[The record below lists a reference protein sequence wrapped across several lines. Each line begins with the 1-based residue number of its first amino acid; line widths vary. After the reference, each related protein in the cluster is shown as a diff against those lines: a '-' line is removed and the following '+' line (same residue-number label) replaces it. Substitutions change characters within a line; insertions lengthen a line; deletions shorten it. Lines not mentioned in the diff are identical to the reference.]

1 MVIEMSQE
9 FGWIAPE
16 ERDYSIAKAHD
27 EILSFSKL
35 FGSTAWNL
43 SGTGEKKI
51 VLLHEALTKLW
62 NGTFPINTQTI
73 GDCVS
78 HGYAK
83 GIEVLMAVEILLR
96 KESEKWPGVLTATEW
111 IYGTSRVIQGQG
123 RLRNMDGSLGSWAQ
137 KAVKENGTLLRKKYD
152 KYDLTNY
159 SGKVAKDWGFNDL
172 PYELEPI
179 ADEHPIQTTALVTSY
194 EEARDAIANGYPVV
208 VCSNQGFAMKRDS
221 EGFARPQ
228 GRWAHCMLFASVDDE
243 YKRPGLLCINSWGEH
258 WIDGPKRHNQPEGSF
273 WVDADAADKMLKQQ
287 DSYALSNFKGY
298 PAQEINNNLW

>member
-1 MVIEMSQE
+1 MSQE

-16 ERDYSIAKAHD
+16 ERDYSIAKSHD
-27 EILSFSKL
+27 EILSFSRL
-35 FGSTAWNL
+35 FGSAAWNL
-43 SGTGEKKI
+43 VGSGEKKV
-51 VLLHEALTKLW
+51 VLLHEALSKVC

-96 KESEKWPGVLTATEW
+96 KEPEKWPGVLTSTEW

-137 KAVKENGTLLRKKYD
+137 KAVKENGTLLRQKYD
-152 KYDLTNY
+152 KYDLSSY
-159 SGKVAKDWGFNDL
+159 SGKVAKDWGFQGL

-208 VCSNQGFAMKRDS
+208 VCSNQGFASKRDS
-221 EGFARPQ
+221 EGFARAQ

-243 YKRPGLLCINSWGEH
+243 YKRPGLLCVNSWGEH

-273 WVDADAADKMLKQQ
+273 WVDADDADRMLKQQ
-287 DSYALSNFKGY
+287 DSYTLSNFKGY

>member
-1 MVIEMSQE
+1 MSQE

-16 ERDYSIAKAHD
+16 ERDYSVAKAHD

-137 KAVKENGTLLRKKYD
+137 KAVKDNGTLLRKKYD

-159 SGKVAKDWGFNDL
+159 SGKVAKAWGFNEL
-172 PYELEPI
+172 PYELEPT

-208 VCSNQGFAMKRDS
+208 VCSNQGFTMKRDS

-228 GRWAHCMLFASVDDE
+228 GRWAHCMLFSSVDDE
-243 YKRPGLLCINSWGEH
+243 YKRPGLLCINSWGEN

-273 WVDADAADKMLKQQ
+273 WVDADAADRMLKQQ